1 MEQRKLYAYLN
12 LDNPIVAWEVAIG
25 RIESICYNSE
35 FGVSI
40 WFYNLVRKYLSD
52 NQNEKLQNELA
63 LEKVRSDNFNDK
75 VSRLTG
81 IYLFN
86 TKEMA
91 EIAIERW
98 GLNKNFKNTIAEID
112 FHGLNFTEVDSEWI
126 TDYLSSAPEQNS
138 PWMYNYWSG
147 ETRGENPLTEV
158 LASGIGYISDKK
170 IRSMAIS
177 KLYDKWA
184 TSSLLFNAAI
194 AGFSTREMDEICR
207 VKPAILREDDGSLSG
222 EIFIDMKD
230 FNQNQKQIVA
240 ALKKMYDDGYE
251 PPIVVPNDQ
260 KAAFA
265 LPDLREWFFSTN
277 NEVTKNFFNLIH
289 TS

>member
-1 MEQRKLYAYLN
+1 MQQRKLYAYLN

-25 RIESICYNSE
+25 RIESICYKSE

-52 NQNEKLQNELA
+52 NHNEKLQNELA

-98 GLNKNFKNTIAEID
+98 GLNKNYKNTITEIE
-112 FHGLNFTEVDSEWI
+112 FHALNFTGVDSEWI
-126 TDYLSSAPEQNS
+126 TDYLSSAPEQNAS
-138 PWMYNYWSG
+138 WMYNYWSG
-147 ETRGENPLTEV
+147 VTRGENPLTEV
-158 LASGIGYISDKK
+158 LASGIGYINDKK
-170 IRSMAIS
+170 IRSMAIR
-177 KLYDKWA
+177 KLYDKWP

-194 AGFSTREMDEICR
+194 AGFSTREMDQICR

-222 EIFIDMKD
+222 EIFIDMND

-251 PPIVVPNDQ
+251 PPIVVPNDPN
-260 KAAFA
+260 AAFA
-265 LPDLREWFFSTN
+265 LPDLRELFFSTS
-277 NEVTKNFFNLIH
+277 NEVTKNLFNLIH